1 MTIFDVILLIGLG
14 GFVMFGLWF
23 GFIHT
28 LGSLVGT
35 FGGAFFA
42 GLGYGFVSDWLTQ
55 VFGNP
60 NLMKIFAFIFI
71 FILFNRLIGFGF
83 YVLDKMFN
91 FLTFVPFLKSVNR
104 LFGGVL
110 GFFEGV
116 LVIGLSLFIISRFPV
131 SDWFT
136 QVLQASTLTTWFI
149 GVSVILQMMLP
160 ELLRQL
166 KSVIE

>member
-1 MTIFDVILLIGLG
+1 MTIFDAILLICLG

-42 GLGYGFVSDWLTQ
+42 GLSYEVVANWLTK
-55 VFGNP
+55 VFDNP

-71 FILFNRLIGFGF
+71 FIIFNRLIGFGF

-91 FLTFVPFLKSVNR
+91 FLTFVPFLKTINR
-104 LFGGVL
+104 LLGGVL

-136 QVLQASTLTTWFI
+136 QVLQASTLAGWFI
-149 GVSVILQMMLP
+149 GVSVILQLMLP

-166 KSVIE
+166 KSVIQ

>member
-1 MTIFDVILLIGLG
+1 
-14 GFVMFGLWF
+14 
-23 GFIHT
+23 
-28 LGSLVGT
+28 
-35 FGGAFFA
+35 
-42 GLGYGFVSDWLTQ
+42 
-55 VFGNP
+55 
-60 NLMKIFAFIFI
+60 
-71 FILFNRLIGFGF
+71 
-83 YVLDKMFN
+83 
-91 FLTFVPFLKSVNR
+91 VPFLKSVNR

-136 QVLQASTLTTWFI
+136 QVLQASTLTGWFI

>member
-1 MTIFDVILLIGLG
+1 
-14 GFVMFGLWF
+14 MFGLWF

-28 LGSLVGT
+28 LGSVVGT

-42 GLGYGFVSDWLTQ
+42 GLSYDFIANWLIPI
-55 VFGNP
+55 FGSP

-71 FILFNRLIGFGF
+71 FLIFNRLIGFGF

-91 FLTFVPFLKSVNR
+91 FLTFVPFLKTVNR
-104 LFGGVL
+104 LLGGVL
-110 GFFEGV
+110 GLFEGL
-116 LVIGLSLFIISRFPV
+116 LVIGLCLFIVSRFPV

-136 QVLQASTLTTWFI
+136 SVLQDSTLAGWFI
-149 GVSVILQMMLP
+149 GVSVILQLMLP

-166 KSVIE
+166 KSVI

>member
-1 MTIFDVILLIGLG
+1 
-14 GFVMFGLWF
+14 MFGLWF
-23 GFIHT
+23 GLIHT
-28 LGSLVGT
+28 LGSVVGT

-42 GLGYGFVSDWLTQ
+42 GLGYDALANWLTQ

-71 FILFNRLIGFGF
+71 FIIFNRLIGFGF
-83 YVLDKMFN
+83 YVLDKIFN
-91 FLTFVPFLKSVNR
+91 FLTFVPFLKTINR
-104 LFGGVL
+104 LLGGVL
-110 GFFEGV
+110 GFFEGI

-136 QVLQASTLTTWFI
+136 QVLQVSSLAPWFI
-149 GVSVILQMMLP
+149 AVSVILQLMLP

-166 KSVIE
+166 KSVI